1 MADDKPQPNPVRTPI
16 VEDTQTVGGVDKT
29 TGAPVIR
36 PKTPEG
42 KADRLTE
49 ATDPRERGTEEKSV

>member
-1 MADDKPQPNPVRTPI
+1 MPEEKPKPNPRPTPI
-16 VEDTQTVGGVDKT
+16 VEDTQMVGGVDKT

-49 ATDPRERGTEEKSV
+49 ATDPRENSPD